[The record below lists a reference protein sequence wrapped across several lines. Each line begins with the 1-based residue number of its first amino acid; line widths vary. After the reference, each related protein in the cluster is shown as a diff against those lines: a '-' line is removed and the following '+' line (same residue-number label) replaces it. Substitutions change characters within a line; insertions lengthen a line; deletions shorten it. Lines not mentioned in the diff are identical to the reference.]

1 MRFLIL
7 FLALRM
13 SAAEPVI
20 PSRLAKALPPE
31 CSQVLLCLASHAKNT
46 TGTLWRLERKPEEAW
61 KTIGEPISVTLGRH
75 GLAWGLGEHTRKL
88 PRGLEL
94 KKEGDGCA
102 PIGVFA
108 LPLAFGSVTKPRGL
122 RLPYLRCTSHHLGID
137 DPRSRFY
144 NQIVDD
150 RQEACDWVN
159 PETMIP
165 SGGCYTLGAVI
176 GHNPVNQPGAGSCIF
191 MHVWQA
197 PGVPT
202 SGCTAMSL
210 ENIRVVLRWL
220 DPTKHPRLVQDI
232 AGDKSSPMKQVSHPA
247 TARGK

>member
-7 FLALRM
+7 LLAVRM

-20 PSRLAKALPPE
+20 PSRLAKALPHE
-31 CSQVLLCLASHAKNT
+31 CSQVLLSLACHAKAT
-46 TGTLWRLERKPEEAW
+46 TGTLWRLERKPEGEW
-61 KTIGEPISVTLGRH
+61 KTIGEPIPVTLGRH
-75 GLAWGLGEHTRKL
+75 GLAWGLGEHTNKP
-88 PRGLEL
+88 PRGLER

-137 DPRSRFY
+137 DPRSRHY
-144 NQIVDD
+144 NQIIDD
-150 RQEACDWVN
+150 RQVACDWVN

-165 SGGCYTLGAVI
+165 AGGCYALGAVI
-176 GHNPVNQPGAGSCIF
+176 AHNPANKPGAGSCIF

-210 ENIRVVLRWL
+210 ENIRLLLRWL
-220 DPTKHPRLVQDI
+220 DPARQPRLVQDI
-232 AGDKSSPMKQVSHPA
+232 AGDQVSNM
-247 TARGK
+247 K